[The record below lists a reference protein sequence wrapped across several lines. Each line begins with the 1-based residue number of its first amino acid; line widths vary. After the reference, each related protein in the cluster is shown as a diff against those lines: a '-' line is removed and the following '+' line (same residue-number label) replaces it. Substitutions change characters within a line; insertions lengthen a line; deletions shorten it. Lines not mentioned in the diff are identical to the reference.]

1 MHPRLLLF
9 ALTFVVA
16 LSVGSSVA
24 LAGGGNS
31 ENAKACQKNAWQN
44 LQSSSGAAFADQSG
58 CVSYAAT
65 GGTLFGPEVTATENG
80 CLVDHHV
87 GFDVWT
93 LSATGFTPDSSVT
106 INDTPLPPSLWKF
119 DSAGSVDVLFI
130 PDVPGVTVILTFTD
144 GQGVHA
150 SVSFTP
156 TTVCNT

>member
-1 MHPRLLLF
+1 MHPKLLLF
-9 ALTFVVA
+9 ALTLVVA
-16 LSVGSSVA
+16 LSLGSSVA

-31 ENAKACQKNAWQN
+31 ENAKACQKSGWQN
-44 LQSSSGAAFADQSG
+44 LQSGSGAAFADQSA
-58 CVSYAAT
+58 CVSYAAA
-65 GGTLFGPEVTATENG
+65 GGTLFGPKLTATENG
-80 CLVDHHV
+80 CLVPGHV

-119 DSAGSVDVLFI
+119 DSAGSVDILFI
-130 PDVPGVTVILTFTD
+130 PDVPGVTITLTFTD
-144 GQGVHA
+144 GEGVHA